1 MWKQNQIKM
10 NEDTC
15 TLYIALLLKDVPEQW
30 YWVANFMECWYWEPL
45 RQHWVW
51 NLLWQEWISKCVLPT
66 IEFDLSVSVNQRVH
80 CSLGDSP
87 TVGEVNLVASYTTS
101 TSPNNR
107 RLVCST
113 LCTHAQPRTT
123 SSYNMYSSASVLAL
137 PSRFCFCSFLLKSPL
152 YGTPRHYQSQCTL

>member
-15 TLYIALLLKDVPEQW
+15 TLYIALLPKDVLEQW

-45 RQHWVW
+45 HQHWVW
-51 NLLWQEWISKCVLPT
+51 NLLWQEWISKSVLPT

-87 TVGEVNLVASYTTS
+87 TVGEVNLVASYTPN
-101 TSPNNR
+101 TSP
-107 RLVCST
+107 ST
-113 LCTHAQPRTT
+113 TKTGTNPNKWRWVSSRLCTHAPPQTHTCRQCVLWRAWVFAHDFAFVVF
-123 SSYNMYSSASVLAL
+123 YSSHLFMG
-137 PSRFCFCSFLLKSPL
+137 R
-152 YGTPRHYQSQCTL
+152 